1 MSDSTRDM
9 AGEVRE
15 KGWSAIQF
23 TGRGRR
29 RRAFTRLRKSPTAR
43 RSWLRLS
50 VSVSR
55 ATGLAASRTP
65 DKSLGESVIVGGLA
79 SFCTVPAYSVQH
91 RVWGLVQPGS
101 SRQAKRSAP
110 TGKVRLGLPFS
121 SPRGSWSSHGARPVS
136 PLSRSRQSSYQV
148 SLWDFGGCN
157 VSRAVP
163 SGASPL
169 RICPPQVRG
178 QLAHPERLDELESF
192 SLSGRGI
199 RKGLESD
206 LTNKDPTRLFR
217 T

>member
-1 MSDSTRDM
+1 M
-9 AGEVRE
+9 GV
-15 KGWSAIQF
+15 
-23 TGRGRR
+23 
-29 RRAFTRLRKSPTAR
+29 RAFKSPTAR

-65 DKSLGESVIVGGLA
+65 DKSLGESVIVDGLA

-121 SPRGSWSSHGARPVS
+121 SPRGTWSSHSARPVS

-148 SLWDFGGCN
+148 SLSGIGVCS
-157 VSRAVP
+157 VSR
-163 SGASPL
+163 SGSVGGL
-169 RICPPQVRG
+169 SFRG
-178 QLAHPERLDELESF
+178 CLGRHLPIRSGQTKLESF
-192 SLSGRGI
+192 LSCRGHQQRFGI
-199 RKGLESD
+199 GSD
-206 LTNKDPTRLFR
+206 QQGSDKTILYVRFYKQTGP
-217 T
+217 